1 MNRNLV
7 RVLCL
12 VLCMSMALGFA
23 GCAEQRDAL
32 VEKALTAIAENE
44 KIQEWMETHD
54 LATLSEEAITKFKES
69 IPALK
74 EFLAREDV
82 KQKFEEVGLPLIQEF
97 LEYNIDSMK
106 LKAKTLADIIR
117 IFCPELTEKVD
128 ALFVE

>member
-1 MNRNLV
+1 MKRIISLILLVVIGANL
-7 RVLCL
+7 
-12 VLCMSMALGFA
+12 FA
-23 GCAEQRDAL
+23 CDAETMDT
-32 VEKALTAIAENE
+32 VTKKAMEAIASNE
-44 KIQEWMETHD
+44 KIQQW
-54 LATLSEEAITKFKES
+54 LAENDWQTMSQEALNKFKES

-128 ALFVE
+128 ALFAE

>member
-1 MNRNLV
+1 MKRLIAFVLLIVIGMNL
-7 RVLCL
+7 
-12 VLCMSMALGFA
+12 FA
-23 GCAEQRDAL
+23 CDAETVDA
-32 VEKALTAIAENE
+32 VTKKAMESLAENE
-44 KIQEWMETHD
+44 KIQQF
-54 LATLSEEAITKFKES
+54 LAENDWQTMSKDALEAFKNS

-82 KQKFEEVGLPLIQEF
+82 KQKFEEVGIPLIEEF
-97 LEYNIDSMK
+97 LDYATESMI

>member
-1 MNRNLV
+1 MKRIIA
-7 RVLCL
+7 L
-12 VLCMSMALGFA
+12 VLLVVIGANLFA
-23 GCAEQRDAL
+23 CDSDTMDA
-32 VEKALTAIAENE
+32 VTKKALQAIAENE
-44 KIQEWMETHD
+44 KIQQWLSENDWQTM
-54 LATLSEEAITKFKES
+54 SEEALNKFKES

-82 KQKFEEVGLPLIQEF
+82 KQKFEEVGIPLIE
-97 LEYNIDSMK
+97 EYLQYATESFK

>member
-1 MNRNLV
+1 MKRIIA
-7 RVLCL
+7 L
-12 VLCMSMALGFA
+12 VLLVVIGANLFA
-23 GCAEQRDAL
+23 CDSDTVDA
-32 VEKALTAIAENE
+32 VTKKALQAIAENE
-44 KIQEWMETHD
+44 KIQQW
-54 LATLSEEAITKFKES
+54 LSENDWQTMSQEALNKFKES

-82 KQKFEEVGLPLIQEF
+82 KQKFEEVGIPLIE
-97 LEYNIDSMK
+97 EYLQYATESFK